1 MYKRKTSGYADIIK
15 LVIVTGFFTMFLT
28 NTSFALVNIG
38 ALLETAV
45 EKHEMDGTLKKL
57 PGKAG
62 VGSLFKRSLQY
73 VKGRDV
79 QVVDTS
85 ANQVLSYIQQKPL
98 CNTINK
104 NDIINILYYTANYG
118 NFGVD
123 NIGNY
128 ARDISFRRLI
138 DQTIVQDANSK
149 VPTVSERNTSCI
161 KLSQCREGK
170 TWSIAGLSQQTQIR
184 CENTVRDLYT
194 SEMLTNRSVSL
205 LTEGTFGEN
214 IFQNGSLQDSDYDL
228 MIDIYN
234 IGRLMFQWYTAPV
247 ELVYYQFPT
256 AGQGGGGWGSLDPSQ
271 PGSYIP
277 PSAVVAQV
285 PVTSPWWA
293 QSSYTPGMFTVWW
306 VSVPELPINTSQD
319 SWSWPWSN
327 PLTPDPVDEA
337 FIENTNTSPLSPI
350 PVATSPDVVI
360 WSNMC
365 IVLTDDPIA
374 AADVT
379 IDTVSFEEYTETL
392 EDYYQTLQENII
404 IDNLLAD
411 SEISIKPSL
420 ANDPTET
427 DPVVVNNYQ
436 AEKEALEQ
444 EVVEMISSVFDV
456 TKDPEDA
463 TIKSCVADCQWLP
476 PVDWAVCTA
485 KCLCGE
491 TGSPA
496 QSINGFEIIQPDAF
510 KIRFCQVPASST
522 PIKKWRTIY
531 SIEEIFQEMRTI
543 FVSLRDSGELF
554 KHVRTKEFLDSS
566 IKKNKFGSMFAFNIK
581 FSIKGTQDNT
591 PANQYK
597 EELSLANEKLESTL
611 LNQSKSMSPLPERNK
626 YVMIANP
633 AAIIASQAT
642 DGSVADYQR
651 RIEEIQKDL
660 NDSLLTMD
668 KNLTKL
674 TMLQK
679 SLIVN
684 DAVHEFFIANF
695 NFWDSVIQSFA
706 EFNGIAESMKTK
718 AQKAK

>member
-1 MYKRKTSGYADIIK
+1 MIK
-15 LVIVTGFFTMFLT
+15 LIIVSSFSAIFLW
-28 NTSFALVNIG
+28 NSALAFVSIG

-45 EKHEMDGTLKKL
+45 EKHAMDGTLKAL

-62 VGSLFKRSLQY
+62 VSSLFKRSLQY

-85 ANQVLSYIQQKPL
+85 ANKVLSYIQSQKSL
-98 CNTINK
+98 CSSVNK

-118 NFGVD
+118 NFGV
-123 NIGNY
+123 NNVGNY

-138 DQTIVQDANSK
+138 DQTIAQDASLK
-149 VPTVSERNTSCI
+149 VPTVAQRNTSCI
-161 KLSQCREGK
+161 KLSQCRNNDTG
-170 TWSIAGLSQQTQIR
+170 SIAWLSQQTQIR

-256 AGQGGGGWGSLDPSQ
+256 AGQGGGWSSDPSQ

-285 PVTSPWWA
+285 PAPSAWWA
-293 QSSYTPGMFTVWW
+293 QSSYTPGMFTVGW
-306 VSVPELPINTSQD
+306 VSVPELPGTDTS
-319 SWSWPWSN
+319 SNSWPWQWSS
-327 PLTPDPVDEA
+327 TSPDIIDEI

-350 PVATSPDVVI
+350 PSATSPDVI
-360 WSNMC
+360 IGSNMC
-365 IVLTDDPIA
+365 IVLTDDQIA

-379 IDTVSFEEYTETL
+379 INTVSFEEYTETL
-392 EDYYQTLQENII
+392 EEYYETLQENII
-404 IDNLLAD
+404 IDKLLAD
-411 SEISIKPSL
+411 SEVSFTPSL

-436 AEKEALEQ
+436 AEKEALEE
-444 EVVEMISSVFDV
+444 EVVAMISSVFDV

-463 TIKSCVADCQWLP
+463 SIQSCVADCQGLP
-476 PVDWAVCTA
+476 PVDLAVCTA

-496 QSINGFEIIQPDAF
+496 QSINGFEIIQKDAF

-522 PIKKWRTIY
+522 PIKKGRTIY

-543 FVSLRDSGELF
+543 FISLRDSWELF

-581 FSIKGTQDNT
+581 FSVKGTQDHT

-597 EELSLANEKLESTL
+597 EELDVANQKLEATL
-611 LNQSKSMSPLPERNK
+611 LNQATSMSPLPERNK
-626 YVMIANP
+626 YVMVGNP
-633 AAIIASQAT
+633 AAIIAAQAT
-642 DGSVADYQR
+642 DGSVADYQK
-651 RIEEIQKDL
+651 RIEEVQRELKA
-660 NDSLLTMD
+660 SLVTMD
-668 KNLTKL
+668 ENLSKL
-674 TMLQK
+674 TMIQK

-695 NFWDSVIQSFA
+695 NFWDSVIQSFS
-706 EFNGIAESMKTK
+706 EFNGIAENLKNK

>member
-1 MYKRKTSGYADIIK
+1 MLLSSFII
-15 LVIVTGFFTMFLT
+15 IFFG
-28 NTSFALVNIG
+28 NSSFALVSIG

-85 ANQVLSYIQQKPL
+85 ANQVLSYIQSDKPL
-98 CNTINK
+98 CSTMNK
-104 NDIINILYYTANYG
+104 NDIVNILYYTANYG
-118 NFGVD
+118 NFWV
-123 NIGNY
+123 NNVGNY

-138 DQTIVQDANSK
+138 DQTIVQDASLK
-149 VPTVSERNTSCI
+149 IPTVAERNTSCI
-161 KLSQCREGK
+161 KLSQCRDWK
-170 TWSIAGLSQQTQIR
+170 KWSVVWLSQPVQIR

-194 SEMLTNRSVSL
+194 SAMLTNRSVSL
-205 LTEGTFGEN
+205 LTEWTFGEN

-234 IGRLMFQWYTAPV
+234 IGRLMFQWYIAPV

-256 AGQGGGGWGSLDPSQ
+256 AGQGGWWSSDPSQ
-271 PGSYIP
+271 PWSYIP
-277 PSAVVAQV
+277 PSAVVVQV
-285 PVTSPWWA
+285 PAPSQWWA

-306 VSVPELPINTSQD
+306 VSVPELPSTTP
-319 SWSWPWSN
+319 WSTPWPWSN
-327 PLTPDPVDEA
+327 TSSPDPVDEA

-350 PVATSPDVVI
+350 PVATSPEVVI
-360 WSNMC
+360 WSNIC
-365 IVLTDDPIA
+365 VVSYDDQVA

-379 IDTVSFEEYTETL
+379 ISTVSFEEYTETL
-392 EDYYQTLQENII
+392 EEYYATLQENII
-404 IDNLLAD
+404 IDSLLAD
-411 SEISIKPSL
+411 SEVSVTPSL

-427 DPVVVNNYQ
+427 DPVKVNNYQ
-436 AEKEALEQ
+436 TEKEELEAQ
-444 EVVEMISSVFDV
+444 VVSMISSVFDV
-456 TKDPEDA
+456 KKDPEDP

-476 PVDWAVCTA
+476 PVDLAVCTA

-496 QSINGFEIIQPDAF
+496 QSINGFEIIQKDAF

-543 FVSLRDSGELF
+543 FVSLRDSGQLF
-554 KHVRTKEFLDSS
+554 KHVRTKEFLDSA

-581 FSIKGTQDNT
+581 FSIKGTQDHT

-611 LNQSKSMSPLPERNK
+611 LNQSKDMSPLPERNK
-626 YVMIANP
+626 YIMVANP

-642 DGSVADYQR
+642 DGSVWDYQN
-651 RIEEIQKDL
+651 RIQALEKEL
-660 NDSLLTMD
+660 SESLITMD
-668 KNLTKL
+668 QNLAKL

-695 NFWDSVIQSFA
+695 NFWDSVIQSFS

>member
-1 MYKRKTSGYADIIK
+1 MIK
-15 LVIVTGFFTMFLT
+15 LIIVSSFSAIFLW
-28 NTSFALVNIG
+28 NNALAFVSIG

-45 EKHEMDGTLKKL
+45 EKHAMDGTLKAL

-62 VGSLFKRSLQY
+62 VSSLFKRSLQY

-85 ANQVLSYIQQKPL
+85 ANKVLSYIQSQKSL
-98 CNTINK
+98 CSSVNK

-118 NFGVD
+118 NFGV
-123 NIGNY
+123 NNVGNY

-138 DQTIVQDANSK
+138 DQTIAQDASLK
-149 VPTVSERNTSCI
+149 VPTVAQRNTSCI
-161 KLSQCREGK
+161 KLSQCRNNDTG
-170 TWSIAGLSQQTQIR
+170 SIAWLSQQTQIR

-256 AGQGGGGWGSLDPSQ
+256 AGQGGGWSSDPSQ

-285 PVTSPWWA
+285 PAPSAWWA
-293 QSSYTPGMFTVWW
+293 QSSYTPGMFTVGW
-306 VSVPELPINTSQD
+306 VSVPELPGTDKSSN
-319 SWSWPWSN
+319 SWPWQWSS
-327 PLTPDPVDEA
+327 TSPDIIDET

-350 PVATSPDVVI
+350 PSATSPDVI
-360 WSNMC
+360 IGSNMC
-365 IVLTDDPIA
+365 IVLTDDQIA

-379 IDTVSFEEYTETL
+379 INTVSFEEYTETL
-392 EDYYQTLQENII
+392 EEYYEILQENII
-404 IDNLLAD
+404 IDKLLAD
-411 SEISIKPSL
+411 SEVSFTPSL

-436 AEKEALEQ
+436 AEKEALEE
-444 EVVEMISSVFDV
+444 EVVAMISSVFDV

-463 TIKSCVADCQWLP
+463 SIQSCVVDCQGLP
-476 PVDWAVCTA
+476 PVDLAVCTA

-496 QSINGFEIIQPDAF
+496 QSINGFEIIQKDAF

-581 FSIKGTQDNT
+581 FSVKGTQDHT

-597 EELSLANEKLESTL
+597 EELDVANQKLEATL
-611 LNQSKSMSPLPERNK
+611 LNQATSMSPLPERNK
-626 YVMIANP
+626 YVMVGNP
-633 AAIIASQAT
+633 AAIIAAQAT
-642 DGSVADYQR
+642 DGSVADYQK
-651 RIEEIQKDL
+651 RIEEVQRELKA
-660 NDSLLTMD
+660 SLVTMD
-668 KNLTKL
+668 ENLSKL
-674 TMLQK
+674 TMIQK

-695 NFWDSVIQSFA
+695 NFWDSVIQSFS
-706 EFNGIAESMKTK
+706 EFNGIAENLKNK